1 MVKMGFATFFKK
13 IIQKDKVNEP
23 KTNTRELTFN
33 ELKNIVENKENEIK
47 SKEKEIFLSIKDR
60 ATIFVNE
67 LKHKVKDLEGIDLK
81 SKDTH
86 ERVKL
91 IVKTNLNIYIDHIK
105 GLIESISDLNEN
117 NFENNIK
124 LINHIFMDFEKKT
137 FISYQRSVFLIGDDL
152 IETRKSIADFSK
164 YLINMLEKNKE
175 IIGYSR
181 IINSITKKVNQV
193 SEANE
198 TINKFDDTI
207 KLLTEKIKMLEEQNI
222 INIEIIENIKKTNS
236 YNENSKKLGLVKLSE
251 IELNHEIYELKKI
264 IDFKGLGNVFHT
276 DERKTKII
284 NTYKDKFEE
293 TYLKDNGTSILS
305 LLDEAKLNN
314 LTIISKVRQI
324 NEKQEE
330 LIKIKAT
337 IKKDETEDLFAKIQ
351 NTKNEIENINTEIT
365 NELKK
370 SEKIKIQR
378 EDLINSIKQELARIN
393 VKI

>member
-1 MVKMGFATFFKK
+1 MGFATFFKK

-23 KTNTRELTFN
+23 KSNTRELTFD
-33 ELKNIVENKENEIK
+33 EIKNIVENKEKEIK
-47 SKEKEIFLSIKDR
+47 SKEKEIFLLIKDR
-60 ATIFVNE
+60 ASIFANE
-67 LKHKVKDLEGIDLK
+67 LKHKVRDLEGIDLK

-91 IVKTNLNIYIDHIK
+91 IVKTNLNIYIDHVR
-105 GLIESISDLNEN
+105 GLIESISNLNEN

-124 LINHIFMDFEKKT
+124 LINHIFMDFEKKS

-181 IINSITKKVNQV
+181 IINSITKKVDQV

-198 TINKFDDTI
+198 TISKFEDII
-207 KLLTEKIKMLEEQNI
+207 KQLTKKIKVLEEQNI
-222 INIEIIENIKKTNS
+222 TNIELIENIKKNKS
-236 YNENSKKLGLVKLSE
+236 YNENSKILEQVKLNE
-251 IELNHEIYELKKI
+251 TELNQEIYELKRI
-264 IDFKGLGNVFHT
+264 IDFKGLGNIFHT
-276 DERKTKII
+276 DEKKTKII
-284 NTYKDKFEE
+284 SAYKDKFED

-314 LTIISKVRQI
+314 LTIISKIKQI

-337 IKKDETEDLFAKIQ
+337 IKKDETEDLLADIQ
-351 NTKNEIENINTEIT
+351 NTKTEIENIN
-365 NELKK
+365 NEVINEFKK
-370 SEKIKIQR
+370 LEKIKIQR
-378 EDLINSIKQELARIN
+378 ENLIDSIKLELARIN

>member
-1 MVKMGFATFFKK
+1 MGFATFFKK

-23 KTNTRELTFN
+23 KSNTRELTFD
-33 ELKNIVENKENEIK
+33 EIKNIVENKEKEIK
-47 SKEKEIFLSIKDR
+47 SKEKEIFLLIKDR
-60 ATIFVNE
+60 ASIFANE
-67 LKHKVKDLEGIDLK
+67 LKHKVRDLEGIDLK

-91 IVKTNLNIYIDHIK
+91 IVKTNLNIYIDHVR
-105 GLIESISDLNEN
+105 GLIESISNLNEN

-124 LINHIFMDFEKKT
+124 LINHIFMDFEKKS

-181 IINSITKKVNQV
+181 IINSITKKVDQV

-198 TINKFDDTI
+198 TISKFEDII
-207 KLLTEKIKMLEEQNI
+207 KQLTKKIKILEEQNI
-222 INIEIIENIKKTNS
+222 TNIEIIENIKKNKS
-236 YNENSKKLGLVKLSE
+236 YNENSRQQEQVKLNE
-251 IELNHEIYELKKI
+251 TELNQEIYELKRI
-264 IDFKGLGNVFHT
+264 IDFKGLGNIFHT
-276 DERKTKII
+276 DEKKTKII
-284 NTYKDKFEE
+284 SAYKDKFED

-314 LTIISKVRQI
+314 LTIISKIKQI

-337 IKKDETEDLFAKIQ
+337 IKKDETEDLLADIQ
-351 NTKNEIENINTEIT
+351 NTKTEIENIN
-365 NELKK
+365 NEVINEFKK
-370 SEKIKIQR
+370 LEKIKIQR
-378 EDLINSIKQELARIN
+378 ENLIDSIKLELARIN

>member
-1 MVKMGFATFFKK
+1 MGFATFFKK

-23 KTNTRELTFN
+23 KSNTRELTFD
-33 ELKNIVENKENEIK
+33 EIKNIVENKEKEIK
-47 SKEKEIFLSIKDR
+47 SKEKEIFLLIKDR
-60 ATIFVNE
+60 ASIFANE
-67 LKHKVKDLEGIDLK
+67 LKHKVRDLEGIDLK

-91 IVKTNLNIYIDHIK
+91 IVKTNLNIYIDHVR
-105 GLIESISDLNEN
+105 GLIESISNLNEN

-124 LINHIFMDFEKKT
+124 LINHIFMDFEKKS

-164 YLINMLEKNKE
+164 YLINMLENNKE

-181 IINSITKKVNQV
+181 IINSITKKVDQV

-198 TINKFDDTI
+198 TISKFEDII
-207 KLLTEKIKMLEEQNI
+207 KQLTKKIKILEEQNI
-222 INIEIIENIKKTNS
+222 TNIEIIENIKKNKS
-236 YNENSKKLGLVKLSE
+236 YNENSRQQEQVKLNE
-251 IELNHEIYELKKI
+251 TELNQEIYELKRI
-264 IDFKGLGNVFHT
+264 IDFKGLGNIFHT
-276 DERKTKII
+276 DEKKTKII
-284 NTYKDKFEE
+284 SAYKDKFED

-314 LTIISKVRQI
+314 LTIISKTKKI

-337 IKKDETEDLFAKIQ
+337 IKKDETEDLLTDIQ
-351 NTKNEIENINTEIT
+351 NTKTEIENINNEIV
-365 NELKK
+365 NEFKK
-370 SEKIKIQR
+370 LEKIKIQK